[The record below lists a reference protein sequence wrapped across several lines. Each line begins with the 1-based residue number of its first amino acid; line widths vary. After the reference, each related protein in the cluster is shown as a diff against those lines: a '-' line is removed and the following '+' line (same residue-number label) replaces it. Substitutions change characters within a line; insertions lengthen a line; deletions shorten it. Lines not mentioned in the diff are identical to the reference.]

1 MKPPA
6 STARRVSPVLV
17 AGLLVLWLLLN
28 RSASLGHVVL
38 GLVVASGV
46 AWASSGLRPLQ
57 PKLRRAHLAVELLAR
72 VLRDIVR
79 SNFNV
84 ARIVLGFRRGNGL
97 RSGFVKIPLV
107 LKDPHGLAVLAA
119 IITSTPGTVWVGH
132 DVEAS
137 ILTLHV
143 LDLAGEEALVAEV
156 KGHYER
162 LLREIFE

>member
-1 MKPPA
+1 MKPV

-28 RSASLGHVVL
+28 RSASLGYVVL
-38 GLVVASGV
+38 GLVMASGV

-97 RSGFVKIPLV
+97 RSGFVRIPLV

-132 DVEAS
+132 DVESS

-143 LDLAGEEALVAEV
+143 LDLGGQEALVAEV

>member
-1 MKPPA
+1 VKPV

-28 RSASLGHVVL
+28 RSASLGYVVL
-38 GLVVASGV
+38 GLVMASGV

-97 RSGFVKIPLV
+97 RSGFVRIPLV

-132 DVEAS
+132 DVESS

-143 LDLAGEEALVAEV
+143 LDLGGQEALVAEV